1 MYHTILDNLIA
12 ADLPAS
18 TERVAIRLLQAAHEE
33 TGSLTLSWDD
43 YLALAHNKNVSAAR
57 RHLTALS
64 KAGVLHYSTNE
75 LIYVQFLAWTDIETA
90 RPRAVSVQDDTQT
103 ARPRAVSMQDDT
115 QTARPRAVSMQT
127 NSHDTQT
134 ARPRAV
140 SVQDDTQTARP
151 RAVSMQIHT
160 RAHTRAIGGGGGGGG
175 DPSTTQ
181 PIRSTTTTNHPPGIR
196 QRLSSFGLNPD
207 QIRIHMSLTVHDV
220 TTILDAWERDL
231 QAGKVGVGALLH
243 RLQNAVTPLD
253 TERLMHKN
261 YRPAEYNDVIH

>member
-103 ARPRAVSMQDDT
+103 ARPRAVSMQ
-115 QTARPRAVSMQT
+115 T

-140 SVQDDTQTARP
+140 SVQNDTQTARP

-160 RAHTRAIGGGGGGGG
+160 RAHTRAIGGGGGG
-175 DPSTTQ
+175 DPSTAQ

-220 TTILDAWERDL
+220 TTILDAWEQDL